1 MESLQ
6 ICNSII
12 NEQQDLHDNW
22 ERLVLE
28 VLRIMGSEDT
38 QSAIDQNMIKVE
50 FFEPET
56 LIIQN
61 TIEDLNNVK
70 NYAENIADIIPE
82 FNEDGSEVK
91 RSKFI
96 YTFIKERLNID
107 WDALENLMQE
117 NAIDQVD
124 DQMQAEIRTTARE
137 YKENTQ
143 EREFGEKSYEE
154 ETLADDSEY
163 GEFEP
168 DESDNDLY

>member
-1 MESLQ
+1 M
-6 ICNSII
+6 
-12 NEQQDLHDNW
+12 
-22 ERLVLE
+22 
-28 VLRIMGSEDT
+28 
-38 QSAIDQNMIKVE
+38 
-50 FFEPET
+50 
-56 LIIQN
+56 
-61 TIEDLNNVK
+61 
-70 NYAENIADIIPE
+70 
-82 FNEDGSEVK
+82 
-91 RSKFI
+91 
-96 YTFIKERLNID
+96 NID

-154 ETLADDSEY
+154 ETLSDDSEY